1 METLLD
7 DLLGHGDGVAVG
19 ERTGRGRCGR
29 RLARRELVAPPS
41 ASAVLPRSLGAL
53 ALAVMATW
61 PAIALDAVGAADRRA
76 KTSGAKDVNW
86 PSRALNIFHRMAPFG
101 HVLMQKFKPAVSA
114 SVRVKRE
121 DADADK
127 GEQQQ

>member
-1 METLLD
+1 MRGSGKKRKKT
-7 DLLGHGDGVAVG
+7 GAP
-19 ERTGRGRCGR
+19 RTGR
-29 RLARRELVAPPS
+29 AA
-41 ASAVLPRSLGAL
+41 LGLSGA
-53 ALAVMATW
+53 